1 MAPRLRRYG
10 TALAAL
16 TVVAAAAG
24 LLVGESE
31 VVRSAAWTAFG
42 LAALLASLFAVR
54 LLFRLARRLA
64 TKALWRVR
72 HRMTAL
78 FFFVGVLPISSAALI
93 AAAGLLVVLG
103 PVTVYVSLT
112 DLLHYTD
119 RLRAAAHPLRLQ
131 IANSAPAERRRA
143 ASSFAAR
150 ASADFPGLVV
160 LTEFDGVVES
170 HPRLELPRG
179 IPTDAEASPLASI
192 GGTIYLT
199 AESGSAPA
207 GGRVIV
213 AVPFTPGLL
222 TDLLPGLGVLQVPG
236 GAAPVSLTAT
246 PSQQYA
252 LDLLVRWPVESLVHN
267 WDTGE
272 TEQSIYVLQT
282 RPSAV
287 WERILSRQTQLTRSL
302 LPFMAYTLLGFFA
315 ASLLVSILIAAWL
328 ARTLTRSVNDL
339 YQGTRHVNR
348 GDFRYRI
355 PIRGTDQVS
364 DLARSF
370 NAMTASLERLVEE
383 SKRRQYLEAELEIAR
398 EVQSQLFPSGPPGVP
413 GIEVL
418 GVCRPASTVSGDFY
432 DYVRLSGGRLAVC
445 FGDVAGKGISA
456 ALVMAS
462 LHSILR
468 TEAASLH
475 FEDSASMQRSAA
487 RAVSRANSQLFE
499 ATSPEKFS
507 TLFFGAYDAA
517 TGALAYTNAGHLPP
531 VLLRNGSAQPLDIH
545 GMIVGAFRFADYSAG
560 TVQLRRGD
568 LLVAFTDGLTE
579 PENANGEEYGEERLL
594 AAVRAAASKSAKQL
608 IEHVMDEVTAWSGA
622 AGQSDD
628 MTMMVLRKV

>member
-1 MAPRLRRYG
+1 MARRLGRSR

-16 TVVAAAAG
+16 AALAVAAWLLAG
-24 LLVGESE
+24 GPD
-31 VVRSAAWTAFG
+31 VVRSAGRMALG
-42 LAALLASLFAVR
+42 LATLLAGLFTVR
-54 LLFRLARRLA
+54 LLFRLAKRLA
-64 TKALWRVR
+64 AKALWRVR

-78 FFFVGVLPISSAALI
+78 FFFVGVLPITAAALL

-119 RLRAAAHPLRLQ
+119 RLRAAAQPLLQQ
-131 IANSAPAERRRA
+131 IANAPPEERRRA
-143 ASSFAAR
+143 ARSFAAR
-150 ASADFPGLVV
+150 AAADFPGLLV
-160 LTEFDGVVES
+160 LTEFNGVVES

-179 IPTDAEASPLASI
+179 IPDDAATSPLASI
-192 GGTIYLT
+192 GGTMYLT
-199 AESGSAPA
+199 AESRSAPP
-207 GGRVIV
+207 GGRVVV

-222 TDLLPGLGVLQVPG
+222 TDLLPGLGILQVPG
-236 GAAPVSLTAT
+236 GAAPVSLTAA

-252 LDLLVRWPVESLVHN
+252 LDLLVRWPIESLVHN
-267 WDTGE
+267 WDTGQ
-272 TEQSIYVLQT
+272 TEQSIYVLET

-287 WERILSRQTQLTRSL
+287 WERILSRQTQLTRFL
-302 LPFMAYTLLGFFA
+302 LPVLTYILLGFFA
-315 ASLLVSILIAAWL
+315 ASLLVSILVAAWL

-348 GDFRYRI
+348 GDFSHRI

-370 NAMTASLERLVEE
+370 NSMTASLERLVEE
-383 SKRRQYLEAELEIAR
+383 SKRRQQLEAELEIAR

-418 GVCRPASTVSGDFY
+418 GVCRPARTVSGDFY

-468 TEAASLH
+468 TEAAALR
-475 FEDSASMQRSAA
+475 FEDSDSMQRAA
-487 RAVSRANSQLFE
+487 AKAVSRANSQLCE

-507 TLFFGAYDAA
+507 TLFFGAYDPA

-531 VLLRNGSAQPLDIH
+531 VLLRDDSARPLDVH
-545 GMIVGAFRFADYSAG
+545 GMIVGAFPFADYSAG
-560 TVQLRRGD
+560 TVRLLRGD

-579 PENANGEEYGEERLL
+579 AENEEGEEYGEARLL
-594 AAVRAAASKSAKQL
+594 AAVREAASERPKQL
-608 IEHVMDEVTAWSGA
+608 IEHVMGEVSAWGSGA
-622 AGQSDD
+622 AQPDD
-628 MTMMVLRKV
+628 MTMLVLRKV